1 MCSIADRAPMTQKQR
16 LAEIRPAEIFTNRRG
31 RREDRLPIETTV
43 AVITCLATALWVLL
57 ALALD
62 RLLF

>member
-1 MCSIADRAPMTQKQR
+1 MTQKHR
-16 LAEIRPAEIFTNRRG
+16 FAEIRPAEIFTDRRG
-31 RREDRLPIETTV
+31 GREDRLPIETTV
-43 AVITCLATALWVLL
+43 AAITCLTAALWVLL